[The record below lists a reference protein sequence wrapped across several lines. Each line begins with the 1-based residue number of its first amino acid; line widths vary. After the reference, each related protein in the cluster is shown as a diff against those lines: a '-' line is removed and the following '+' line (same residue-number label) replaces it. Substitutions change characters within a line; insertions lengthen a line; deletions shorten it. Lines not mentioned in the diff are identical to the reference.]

1 MYYTEP
7 RYLTQRLKIARN
19 YRQLVRDRKH
29 NRLMTA
35 LQIVNITMSVLVILC
50 LWSIGLK
57 ELNFGIIVVSL
68 LVGIKLHDWRIR

>member
-7 RYLTQRLKIARN
+7 SYLTQRLEIARN
-19 YRQLVRDRKH
+19 YRQSVRDRKH

-35 LQIVNITMSVLVILC
+35 LQITNITISILIILC

-57 ELNFGIIVVSL
+57 ELNFGIVVVSL
-68 LVGIKLHDWRIR
+68 LFGIKLHGWRIK